1 MALVEINHQDSLPLI
16 EQIVRG
22 VMHQVDNR
30 ALRSGSRVPSIRAFA
45 TDHGVS
51 RFTVVQAYDRL
62 VAAGYLN
69 SRKGSGFYVSK
80 PLAEVVSD
88 AEPACDLDRA
98 VDVLWLLRR
107 AMQDDQHRYQ
117 PGCGWLPAG
126 WLDAGGLQ
134 RGLRQL
140 SRGAAAPLVNYGR
153 AAGYMP
159 LRQDLQRR
167 LGDVGIHADT
177 RQIITT
183 HGISHALD
191 LICRYL
197 VRRDDVVLVDDPS
210 YFNLFGM
217 LRLLGARVIGVPR
230 RPDGPDMEVM
240 AQLMAVHRPRLF
252 VTSSIL
258 HNPTGSSISPAVA
271 YRLLQLADQHDMLII
286 DDDIY
291 GDFHPNPPA
300 RLAALDQLNR
310 VIYVSSF
317 SKTISASLRVGYI
330 ACHPDLA
337 QELLDLKLLTHLA
350 SSEIG
355 ERVIHQVLVEGYH
368 RKQMNRVQARL
379 ERAREHALG
388 ELERSGL
395 RPFIEPE
402 QGFFVWAELPPGAMN
417 AAELA
422 HLALQQDIVLAPGNI
437 FRPVPVASPWL
448 RFNVAYCDEPA
459 IFAFIRRQLGRE

>member
-1 MALVEINHQDSLPLI
+1 MSLVAINHQDSVPLI

-22 VMHQVDNR
+22 VMEQVDNR
-30 ALRSGSRVPSIRAFA
+30 LLRIGTRVPSIRGFA
-45 TDHGVS
+45 DDHGVS

-80 PLAEVVSD
+80 PVAERVME

-107 AMQDDQHRYQ
+107 AMQDDSHRYQ
-117 PGCGWLPAG
+117 PGCGWLPYD
-126 WLDAGGLQ
+126 WMDAGGLQ
-134 RGLRQL
+134 RSMRQL
-140 SRGAAAPLVNYGR
+140 SRGQAASLISYGR
-153 AAGYMP
+153 AQGYMP

-167 LGDVGIHADT
+167 LGEVGIQADP
-177 RQIITT
+177 RQIVTT

-210 YFNLFGM
+210 YFNLFGV

-230 RPDGPDMEVM
+230 RADGPDTEQL
-240 AQLMAVHRPRLF
+240 AKLMAEHQPRLMI
-252 VTSSIL
+252 TSSIL
-258 HNPTGSSISPAVA
+258 HNPTGSCISPAVA

-337 QELLDLKLLTHLA
+337 QELLDLKLLTHLS
-350 SSEIG
+350 SSEVG
-355 ERVIHQVLVEGYH
+355 ERLIHQVLVEGSY
-368 RKQMNRVQARL
+368 RKQMTRLQGRL
-379 ERAREHALG
+379 ERARHQALAQ
-388 ELERSGL
+388 LERCGMK
-395 RPFIEPE
+395 PFLEPE
-402 QGFFVWAELPPGAMN
+402 QGMFLWAELPEGSMN

-422 HLALQQDIVLAPGNI
+422 HLALQQDMVLAPGNI
-437 FRPVPVASPWL
+437 FRPVPANSRWL
-448 RFNVAYCDEPA
+448 RFNVAYCNEPQ
-459 IFAFIRRQLGRE
+459 IFDFIAEQLQR